1 MVKSGVIMGGL
12 YNTSVDVWQRH
23 MLRNLWQLT
32 ILVWNVV
39 QTWYPRWLVSMF
51 EAFWRSFWKDHP
63 TEARKLG
70 VILARL
76 VIINWQI
83 SIGSLSSFNKH
94 TNTTSQPTAF
104 LRLLPNLSHIYVYI
118 YIYYIIGPWSHR
130 IPPQPWFPPFNL
142 DPDLCIR
149 CIHSSRNVVLHQT
162 SAAGDFF
169 QQKKCVS
176 KATLWG
182 IWTKK
187 QKHKQHFLLGIQ
199 VKCDVKC
206 FCRILF
212 ICTVNVRWPK
222 LEDDGFCSKEF

>member
-63 TEARKLG
+63 TKARKLG

-118 YIYYIIGPWSHR
+118 YILYYRSMVPQDSPSTLIPPFQPWSGSLHSLHSLFKKR
-130 IPPQPWFPPFNL
+130 RTAS
-142 DPDLCIR
+142 DLCSWR
-149 CIHSSRNVVLHQT
+149 FFSAEKMCFQSNSLGDLDKKTKTQT
-162 SAAGDFF
+162 AFLVGYPSEMWCQMLLQDFIYMYS
-169 QQKKCVS
+169 KCQV
-176 KATLWG
+176 
-182 IWTKK
+182 TKT
-187 QKHKQHFLLGIQ
+187 GGWW
-199 VKCDVKC
+199 
-206 FCRILF
+206 ILF
-212 ICTVNVRWPK
+212 
-222 LEDDGFCSKEF
+222 